1 MKSCVASRIE
11 RTAVSVCQRRVV
23 VQLTV
28 AGQVLTSLRATRYH
42 GWMRLWMRRYLRFS
56 LRSLLLAI
64 TVYSVLLVG
73 FVRLGLVEALEIL
86 TFGAGILVL
95 LAYLHREAIRQR
107 HLAVGLGVMVHV
119 LATPAVLVFAH
130 LITRVDLNWWGVLCW
145 TIAGGLMFPLA
156 LIHHFVCR
164 YCGWYW
170 GLAQPGTFFLVVVLN
185 SLLWVEAWR
194 SLRRKSAERAGRQH
208 KT

>member
-1 MKSCVASRIE
+1 MSI
-11 RTAVSVCQRRVV
+11 T
-23 VQLTV
+23 
-28 AGQVLTSLRATRYH
+28 
-42 GWMRLWMRRYLRFS
+42 RYLRFS

-73 FVRLGLVEALEIL
+73 FVRLGLVEALEFL
-86 TFGAGILVL
+86 TLGAGILVL
-95 LAYLHREAIRQR
+95 LTYLHREVICQR
-107 HLAVGLGVMVHV
+107 HRGVGLGMTAHV
-119 LATPAVLVFAH
+119 FATPAVLVAAH
-130 LITRVDLNWWGVLCW
+130 LVTRVALSWWGVLCW

-185 SLLWVEAWR
+185 SILWVEAWR
-194 SLRRKSAERAGRQH
+194 WLRRESAERTARRH
-208 KT
+208 RT